1 MEVEDNKTE
10 ELKLETPNHEDDSS
24 FNFSDPYDSIKGKR
38 LYLLIG
44 GLVSLVLIIFAIFY
58 FSGDSGDASSSKE
71 TAKAQHKPHT
81 LGYTFDLPEITTNLA
96 PGAGKKTWIK
106 LSVTVQMESS
116 KDQATL
122 DKKLP
127 IVKDGIIVFL
137 REVRAADLSSSG
149 GSMMLKS
156 ELIKRINKILYP
168 VQVKDV
174 LLREL
179 ILDN

>member
-1 MEVEDNKTE
+1 MENESNKTD
-10 ELKLETPNHEDDSS
+10 ELTLETRGHDDDSS
-24 FNFSDPYDSIKGKR
+24 FDFSDPYDSIKGKR

-44 GLVSLVLIIFAIFY
+44 GLVSLALIIFLIFY
-58 FSGDSGDASSSKE
+58 FSGDSGSASSSKE
-71 TAKAQHKPHT
+71 AAKVQQKPHT
-81 LGYTFDLPEITTNLA
+81 LGHTFDLPEITTNLA

-106 LSVTVQMESS
+106 LAVTVQMESS

-137 REVRAADLSSSG
+137 REVREADLSSSG
-149 GSMMLKS
+149 GSMMLKG

-174 LLREL
+174 LLREMV
-179 ILDN
+179 LDH